1 MEREKRV
8 FRKAVMYAG
17 PNPVVAGTAGFDGAP
32 CYSTHELF
40 GAARLVTIVHA
51 GQIYRMQITRMG
63 KLILTK

>member
-1 MEREKRV
+1 
-8 FRKAVMYAG
+8 MYAG

>member
-1 MEREKRV
+1 LEREKRV
-8 FRKAVMYAG
+8 FRKTVMNAD
-17 PNPVVAGTAGFDGAP
+17 PNSAVAGTASFDGAP

>member
-1 MEREKRV
+1 M
-8 FRKAVMYAG
+8 MNTG
-17 PNPVVAGTAGFDGAP
+17 PNPAVAGTAGFNGAP

-40 GAARLVTIVHA
+40 GAARQVTIVHA